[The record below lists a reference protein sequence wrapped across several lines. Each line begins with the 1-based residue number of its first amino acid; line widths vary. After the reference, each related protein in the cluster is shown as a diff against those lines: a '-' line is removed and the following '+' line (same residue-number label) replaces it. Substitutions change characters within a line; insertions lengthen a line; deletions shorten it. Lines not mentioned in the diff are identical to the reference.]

1 MILYILEILSRQS
14 YKKAL
19 PRYTNLKIKFFNYL
33 LLSHKKTNQRVNRK
47 ILNLAIPNIIS
58 NITIPLLGI
67 VDLTMMGHLGNEVFI
82 GAIALGGMIFNFIYW
97 GFSFLRMGTSGFTAQ
112 AYGEENQK
120 ESISILSR
128 ALLVGILGSLLLII
142 MQFPIEKFS
151 FWMISGSEEVER
163 YAASYFYIRIWAAP
177 ATISLYAFTGWFIG
191 MQNARTPMIV
201 AIVVNVLNLLFN
213 LLFVFVF
220 DMKSDGVAWGTVLA
234 QYCGLILAVFLLRK
248 HYSQYFKFWEKK
260 AMLEMKA
267 MKAFF
272 MVNKDIFI
280 RTLALIFTLSF
291 FTSKSAEANDTILA
305 INTILFQF
313 FIFFSYFVD
322 GFANAGEALAGRF
335 IGAKD
340 KQSLVRSTRLIFYW
354 ATGVSLFFVLL
365 NSLGGKFV
373 LQIMTS
379 NHEIIDGAMPYMIW
393 IIIVPV
399 VSFVAFIWDGIYI
412 GATVSTHL
420 RNSIL
425 IALAIFLAVYYFT
438 TDLLGNHGLWLAF
451 ICFLGIRGIYLSMFA
466 KRSIFN
472 RIEGRGD
479 AV

>member
-1 MILYILEILSRQS
+1 M
-14 YKKAL
+14 
-19 PRYTNLKIKFFNYL
+19 
-33 LLSHKKTNQRVNRK
+33 NRK
-47 ILNLAIPNIIS
+47 ILYLAIPNIIS

-67 VDLTMMGHLGNEVFI
+67 IDLTMMGHLGNEVYI

-112 AYGEENQK
+112 AFGEDNKK
-120 ESISILSR
+120 EVINILAR
-128 ALLVGILGSLLLII
+128 ALLVGILGSILLILL
-142 MQFPIEKFS
+142 QYPIERFS
-151 FWMISGSEEVER
+151 FWMINGGDEVEHF
-163 YAASYFYIRIWAAP
+163 ASRYFYIRIWAAP

-191 MQNARTPMIV
+191 MQNAKTPMVV

-234 QYCGLILAVFLLRK
+234 QYCGLILAIVLLRK
-248 HYSQYFKFWEKK
+248 HYSAYFKFWEKK
-260 AMLEMKA
+260 AMLEVKA

-322 GFANAGEALAGRF
+322 GFANAGEALAGRY
-335 IGAKD
+335 IGARD
-340 KQSLVRSTRLIFYW
+340 KTKLIATTRLVFYW
-354 ATGVSLFFVLL
+354 AIAVSLFFVVL
-365 NSLGGKFV
+365 NSLGGKLV
-373 LQIMTS
+373 LQLMTS
-379 NHEIIDGAMPYMIW
+379 NQEIIDGSMLYMNW
-393 IIIVPV
+393 IIIIPLVG
-399 VSFVAFIWDGIYI
+399 FTAFIWDGIYI
-412 GATVSTHL
+412 GATVSNHL

-425 IALAIFLAVYYFT
+425 VALAVFFAVYYLT
-438 TDLLGNHGLWLAF
+438 LGSLGNHGLWLAF
-451 ICFLGIRGIYLSMFA
+451 VCFLGVRGIYLSLFA
-466 KRSIFN
+466 KRSIFDK
-472 RIEGRGD
+472 IAG
-479 AV
+479 

>member
-1 MILYILEILSRQS
+1 
-14 YKKAL
+14 
-19 PRYTNLKIKFFNYL
+19 
-33 LLSHKKTNQRVNRK
+33 VNRQ

-67 VDLTMMGHLGNEVFI
+67 IDLTMMGHLGNEVYI

-112 AYGEENQK
+112 AFGEENKK
-120 ESISILSR
+120 EAITILSR
-128 ALLVGILGSLLLII
+128 ALLVGILGSFLLII
-142 MQFPIEKFS
+142 LQFPIEKLS
-151 FWMISGSEEVER
+151 FWIINGSDEVEFF
-163 YAASYFYIRIWAAP
+163 ASGYFYIRIWAAP
-177 ATISLYAFTGWFIG
+177 ATISLYALTGWFIG
-191 MQNARTPMIV
+191 MQNARTPMLV

-234 QYCGLILAVFLLRK
+234 QYCGLLLAVYFLNKRY
-248 HYSQYFKFWEKK
+248 HQYFKFWEKK
-260 AMLEMKA
+260 AMLEVKA

-291 FTSKSAEANDTILA
+291 FTSKSAEANDTVLA

-340 KQSLVRSTRLIFYW
+340 KQSLIRTTRLIFIW
-354 ATGVSLFFVLL
+354 ALGVSLFFVFL
-365 NSLGGKFV
+365 NGFGGSLV
-373 LQIMTS
+373 LKLMTS
-379 NHEIIDGAMPYMIW
+379 NREIIDGAMPYMIW
-393 IIIVPV
+393 IIIVPII
-399 VSFVAFIWDGIYI
+399 SFVAFIWDGIYI
-412 GATVSTHL
+412 GATVSNHL

-425 IALAIFLAVYYFT
+425 VALAVFLAVYYLT
-438 TDLLGNHGLWLAF
+438 SDSLGNHGLWLAF
-451 ICFLGIRGIYLSMFA
+451 ICFLTVRGIYLSLFA
-466 KRSIFN
+466 KRSIFDKV
-472 RIEGRGD
+472 GG
-479 AV
+479 

>member
-1 MILYILEILSRQS
+1 MLLS
-14 YKKAL
+14 YK
-19 PRYTNLKIKFFNYL
+19 IK
-33 LLSHKKTNQRVNRK
+33 TVNRK

-112 AYGEENQK
+112 AYGEENPK
-120 ESISILSR
+120 EIISILSR
-128 ALLVGILGSLLLII
+128 AVLVGILSSILVI
-142 MQFPIEKFS
+142 MLQYPIEKLS
-151 FWMISGSEEVER
+151 FWVINGSEEVEY
-163 YAASYFYIRIWAAP
+163 YAIRYFYIRIWAAP

-191 MQNARTPMIV
+191 MQNARNPMIV
-201 AIVVNVLNLLFN
+201 AILINVLNVLFD
-213 LLFVFVF
+213 LLFVFVL
-220 DMKSDGVAWGTVLA
+220 DMKSDGVAWGTVLS
-234 QYCGLILAVFLLRK
+234 QYCGLFLAIYLLRK

-260 AMLEMKA
+260 GMLEMKA

-272 MVNKDIFI
+272 MVNKDIII

-313 FIFFSYFVD
+313 FVFFSYAVD
-322 GFANAGEALAGRF
+322 GFSNAGEALTGSF

-340 KQSLVRSTRLIFYW
+340 KQSLIRATRLIFYW
-354 ATGVSLFFVLL
+354 ATGVSLIFVAL
-365 NSLGGKFV
+365 NGFGGKFM

-379 NHEIIDGAMPYMIW
+379 NQEIIDGSMPYMIW

-399 VSFVAFIWDGIYI
+399 ISFAAFIWDGIYI
-412 GATVSTHL
+412 GATVSNHL

-425 IALAIFLAVYYFT
+425 ISLVVFLAVYYLT
-438 TDLLGNHGLWLAF
+438 TDSIGNHGLWLAL
-451 ICFLGIRGIYLSMFA
+451 ICFLVQIT
-466 KRSIFN
+466 
-472 RIEGRGD
+472 
-479 AV
+479 

>member
-1 MILYILEILSRQS
+1 M
-14 YKKAL
+14 
-19 PRYTNLKIKFFNYL
+19 
-33 LLSHKKTNQRVNRK
+33 NRK
-47 ILNLAIPNIIS
+47 ILYLAIPNIIS

-67 VDLTMMGHLGNEVFI
+67 IDLTMMGHLGNEVYI

-112 AYGEENQK
+112 AFGEDNKK
-120 ESISILSR
+120 EVINILAR
-128 ALLVGILGSLLLII
+128 ALLVGILGSILLILL
-142 MQFPIEKFS
+142 QYPIERFS
-151 FWMISGSEEVER
+151 FWMINGGDEVEHF
-163 YAASYFYIRIWAAP
+163 ASRYFYIRIWAAP

-191 MQNARTPMIV
+191 MQNAKTPMVV

-234 QYCGLILAVFLLRK
+234 QYCGLILAIILLRK
-248 HYSQYFKFWEKK
+248 HYSAYFKFWEKK
-260 AMLEMKA
+260 AMLEVKA

-322 GFANAGEALAGRF
+322 GFANAGEALAGRY

-340 KQSLVRSTRLIFYW
+340 KAKLIATTRLVFYW
-354 ATGVSLFFVLL
+354 AIGVSLFFVVL
-365 NSLGGKFV
+365 NSFGGKLV
-373 LQIMTS
+373 LQLMTS
-379 NHEIIDGAMPYMIW
+379 NQEIIDGSMLYMNW
-393 IIIVPV
+393 IIIIPLVG
-399 VSFVAFIWDGIYI
+399 FTAFIWDGIYV
-412 GATVSTHL
+412 GATVSNHL

-425 IALAIFLAVYYFT
+425 VALAVFFAVYYLT
-438 TDLLGNHGLWLAF
+438 LDSLGNHGLWLAF
-451 ICFLGIRGIYLSMFA
+451 VCFLGVRGIYLSLFA
-466 KRSIFN
+466 KRSIFDK
-472 RIEGRGD
+472 IAG
-479 AV
+479 